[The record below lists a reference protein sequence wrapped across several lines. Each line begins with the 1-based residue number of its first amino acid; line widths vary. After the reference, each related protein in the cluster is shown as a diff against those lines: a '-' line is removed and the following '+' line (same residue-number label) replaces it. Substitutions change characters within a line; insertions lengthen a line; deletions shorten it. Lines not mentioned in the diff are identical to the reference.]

1 MAYSY
6 SVQSR
11 MIYAR
16 DLGITWSDNS
26 EYWSWLPLRYGASCV
41 EAAVLK
47 KVCWLDVNGK
57 FDTRVLTPG
66 TKYEVVYV
74 VKLEDTAS
82 GWETPVNLKLT
93 LPSNMETPQER
104 SVSLKP
110 HIGKWWVEIPAGEF
124 TTTLENAGEISF
136 SMYETAS
143 NWWKGGLFVKGV
155 EIRPKN

>member
-1 MAYSY
+1 
-6 SVQSR
+6 

-16 DLGITWSDNS
+16 NLGITWSDNS
-26 EYWSWLPLRYGASCV
+26 EYWSLQSLQYGASCV
-41 EAAVLK
+41 EAAVLRN
-47 KVCWLDVNGK
+47 VCWLDVNGT

-66 TKYEVVYV
+66 TRYEVVYV

-93 LPSNMETPQER
+93 LPCNRAQER
-104 SVSLKP
+104 SVRLNVY
-110 HIGKWWVEIPAGEF
+110 IGRSWVAIPAGEF
-124 TTTLENAGEISF
+124 ITTPQNAGQISF

-143 NWWKGGLFVKGV
+143 NSWKKGLIVKGV